1 MGVRVNGLGVLVG
14 VRVGAKVDVA
24 IGVSVGAFVKVARAD
39 AGVAVVSVAVAPG
52 AVVADAT
59 FIFTVA
65 LALAIGPLA
74 LLVPPKN
81 PFVQP
86 A

>member
-24 IGVSVGAFVKVARAD
+24 TDVSVGAFVKVARAD

-65 LALAIGPLA
+65 LAMGPLA